1 MPYQGYSYRRD
12 ERLHP
17 GGVSRC
23 REEIPFAAQSPE
35 IRENSVRKRRLSTP
49 EGIGVGVG
57 VAVTVGVEL
66 ELRAVIDYATAA
78 KIAFANDFA
87 FLLHGHRAAHRAPD
101 RILRAIDL
109 YCFGLFLAQLVQF
122 FDLYGRHR

>member
-1 MPYQGYSYRRD
+1 MLRGNPVGSPIARDSGELRD
-12 ERLHP
+12 E
-17 GGVSRC
+17 
-23 REEIPFAAQSPE
+23 A
-35 IRENSVRKRRLSTP
+35 KRLSTP

-57 VAVTVGVEL
+57 VAVAVGVEL

-87 FLLHGHRAAHRAPD
+87 FLLHGRRAAHRAPD
-101 RILRAIDL
+101 RILHAIDL